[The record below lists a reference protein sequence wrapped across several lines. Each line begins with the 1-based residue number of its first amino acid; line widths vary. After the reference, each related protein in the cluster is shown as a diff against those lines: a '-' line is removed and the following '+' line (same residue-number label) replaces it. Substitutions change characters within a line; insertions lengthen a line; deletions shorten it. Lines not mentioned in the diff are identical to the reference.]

1 MKAFKYSYR
10 SKLFIL
16 MTTLTWLIVVV
27 FVGFSL
33 ARDQQYR
40 TDLLNSRL
48 QSINEFMIK
57 GHDSGRTWDEL
68 NLIYPELRVTI
79 IDSTGNVIYDSM
91 KSIIGENHGDRSEVK
106 HAAKYGTGYTIR
118 RASKSNERD
127 YFYSAT
133 KHEDIVIRSALP
145 YDASLYTKLSVDY
158 SYIGI
163 LIAIGIIVNIIAWM
177 FLSRATQSI
186 RTLRDFAVNAENNPN
201 FNPND
206 YYFPNDELGDI
217 SDEIVSLYNKQ
228 KRSNKEAA
236 DNLKQLLNEEQE
248 KARIKQQLSSNISHE
263 LKTPIHAINACLE
276 TIRDNYD
283 SLSQDIIKDLI
294 EKSMEQSQRLVALV
308 NDLSLITRLSDG
320 RHQISTS
327 NINLT
332 NIIKSV
338 TKEIELLP
346 IEKQMRIHLTLPE
359 ELIVEGN
366 SDLLESIFRNLQ
378 TNAIEYSGGRD
389 ITIEYLGTIG
399 NKLKMRF
406 ADNGI
411 GVSSEHLSKIFERFY
426 RPDEGR
432 HRQQGGTGL
441 GLSIVKNSIIFH
453 GGEIKATNL
462 ETGGLEFIFTIA
474 IRHTNNSANNK
485 KQI

>member
-1 MKAFKYSYR
+1 MKNFKYSYR

-16 MTTLTWLIVVV
+16 VTALTWLIVAV
-27 FVGFSL
+27 FVWFSL
-33 ARDQQYR
+33 TRDQQYR
-40 TDLLNSRL
+40 TDLLNSKL
-48 QSINEFMIK
+48 QSMNEFMLK
-57 GHDSGRTWDEL
+57 GHDSGKTWTEL
-68 NLIYPELRVTI
+68 DLIYPELRVTVT
-79 IDSTGNVIYDSM
+79 DCNGKVIYDSNE
-91 KSIIGENHGDRSEVK
+91 SIIGENFGDRSEVSHAIK
-106 HAAKYGTGYTIR
+106 HGTGYTIR
-118 RASKSNERD
+118 RASKGDEKD

-133 KHEDIVIRSALP
+133 KCNDIIIRSALP
-145 YDASLYTKLSVDY
+145 YDASLYTKLSIDY

-163 LIAIGIIVNIIAWM
+163 LLAIGIIVNIIAWM

-236 DNLKQLLNEEQE
+236 DNLNQLLNEEQE

-276 TIRDNYD
+276 TIKDNYD
-283 SLSQDIIKDLI
+283 SLPQETIKDLI
-294 EKSMEQSQRLVALV
+294 EKGMEQSQRLVALV

-320 RHQISTS
+320 HHHISTS
-327 NINLT
+327 KVDLT
-332 NIIKSV
+332 NVIKNV
-338 TKEIELLP
+338 AKEVELLP
-346 IEKQMRIHLTLPE
+346 KEKQMRINLSLPDK
-359 ELIVEGN
+359 LIVEGN

-389 ITIEYLGTIG
+389 ITIEYLATVD
-399 NKLKMRF
+399 NKIKLRF

-432 HRQQGGTGL
+432 NRKHGGTGL

-453 GGEIKATNL
+453 GGEIKANNL
-462 ETGGLEFIFTIA
+462 ETGGLEFVFTIA
-474 IRHTNNSANNK
+474 IDNNK
-485 KQI
+485 K